1 MSDEYRCTCGHAV
14 YSHSTRDDTSH
25 CLAIDCECY
34 AYQADSYAAGVSAER
49 ARVVEIIKAESDEL
63 LEMAKA
69 ALAEGDKEGL
79 SLLKADMGG
88 LYLLLRKVAQ
98 P

>member
-1 MSDEYRCTCGHAV
+1 MNDEYRCTCGHAV

-34 AYQADSYAAGVSAER
+34 AYQADSYAAGVAAEKAR
-49 ARVVEIIKAESDEL
+49 AIEIIQL
-63 LEMAKA
+63 Q
-69 ALAEGDKEGL
+69 LARDFMVGETAYRD
-79 SLLKADMGG
+79 LLKILDDVRDG
-88 LYLLLRKVAQ
+88 VS